1 MTKSQ
6 RIKLM
11 AELWPNACAAQHWS
25 KDDREKRLDVL
36 SAAVDRPITSA
47 NDLNQTT
54 DYDRVKAHLHALAHP
69 ADLDTQVA
77 IANMPRT
84 RLLHAIHKLDSLF
97 GVPRSADFQSAV
109 SQASSLP
116 PSGHAPLSPYGT
128 AILKDRF
135 GTTTLDNLTDPQ
147 LIQLRNTLAARASA
161 RRAKERSA
169 SPDRS
174 NPEPVMDA
182 DPF

>member
-1 MTKSQ
+1 MTKPQ

-36 SAAVDRPITSA
+36 SAAVARPITSA

-54 DYDRVKAHLHALAHP
+54 DFDRVKAHLHALAHP

-77 IANMPRT
+77 IQNMPRT
-84 RLLHAIHKLDSLF
+84 RLLHAIHKLDATF
-97 GVPRSADFQSAV
+97 GFPQQVGRVPTGRDAPSF
-109 SQASSLP
+109 SS
-116 PSGHAPLSPYGT
+116 LSPYGM
-128 AILKDRF
+128 AILRDRF
-135 GTTTLDNLTDPQ
+135 GVSSLDPLKDPQ
-147 LIQLRNTLAARASA
+147 LIQLRNTLQARASA
-161 RRAKERSA
+161 RRTKERLAAIVTADS
-169 SPDRS
+169 
-174 NPEPVMDA
+174 